1 MADNKM
7 ADQAEQQE
15 KGEVY
20 YVDPESGETKK
31 RKALDTDEKDDTE
44 APKPL
49 GTDPSAL
56 GADGKPEFMTH
67 KDAEK
72 ADKDGT
78 TL

>member
-1 MADNKM
+1 MADDDKPKV
-7 ADQAEQQE
+7 A
-15 KGEVY
+15 
-20 YVDPESGETKK
+20 YVDEDGKTKERAPLKQDES
-31 RKALDTDEKDDTE
+31 DDTE

-49 GTDPSAL
+49 GTDPAAL
-56 GADGKPEFMTH
+56 SGGKPEFMTH